1 MFKDY
6 DAFDWFL
13 AGTQVVSGILVG
25 GLMFFMFMG
34 IANDIKAEQYCRE
47 LPFEEYQK
55 DTRCH
60 KILED

>member
-13 AGTQVVSGILVG
+13 AGTQVVSGIFVG
-25 GLMFFMFMG
+25 GLIFFMFMSIG
-34 IANDIKAEQYCRE
+34 NYIKAEEYCRK

-60 KILED
+60 EILED